1 MLSLFPSIAMVSSY
15 SSSTLEE
22 PRICDPSAMEA
33 AARVSGTVAVAA
45 CAAMAFFYVAI
56 LYSPTLILRLP
67 PPASLDSFMIRRF
80 ACAAV
85 SSAASVLACGL
96 LLGLGK
102 LNDLPSIL
110 GVLGIRRDHLW
121 QAVAFPL
128 LLTSFLY
135 AGSFVS
141 RSWKLISASIE
152 RSENSYGEDGICGQ
166 GCTDWVCAYA
176 RNVMAWRNYVV
187 APFTEELV
195 FRACMIPLLLCGGF
209 GTSSIIFFSPVFFS
223 LAHLNHFLELY
234 YQQRYRFMKAF
245 LIVGFQLGY
254 TVIFGW
260 YASFLFIRTG
270 NLISPIVAHVFCN
283 VMGLPLLSSPRTKG
297 TATVAAAAGV
307 VGFLYLLFP
316 ATRPGLYNDMREGC
330 SCWHRY
336 CSWS

>member
-1 MLSLFPSIAMVSSY
+1 MVSSY
-15 SSSTLEE
+15 SSLTLEE
-22 PRICDPSAMEA
+22 PRIRDPLAMEA
-33 AARVSGTVAVAA
+33 AARVSGSVAVAA

-67 PPASLDSFMIRRF
+67 PPASQDSFMIRRF

-85 SSAASVLACGL
+85 SSAASVLACVL
-96 LLGLGK
+96 LLG
-102 LNDLPSIL
+102 
-110 GVLGIRRDHLW
+110 W
-121 QAVAFPL
+121 QAVTFPL
-128 LLTSFLY
+128 LLTSLLY

-141 RSWKLISASIE
+141 RSWKLISASKE
-152 RSENSYGEDGICGQ
+152 SSENSYGEDGICGQ
-166 GCTDWVCAYA
+166 GCMDWVCAYA

-209 GTSSIIFFSPVFFS
+209 RTSSIIFFSPVFFS

-260 YASFLFIRTG
+260 YVSFLFIRTG

-307 VGFLYLLFP
+307 LELILKLDGSNRRKSQHEREAQEPSSTQIRQQESCFLLVFTSVNENLVVF
-316 ATRPGLYNDMREGC
+316 
-330 SCWHRY
+330 
-336 CSWS
+336 

>member
-102 LNDLPSIL
+102 LDDLPSIL

-176 RNVMAWRNYVV
+176 RDVMAWRNYVV

-260 YASFLFIRTG
+260 YVSFLFIQTG
-270 NLISPIVAHVFCN
+270 
-283 VMGLPLLSSPRTKG
+283 T
-297 TATVAAAAGV
+297 TTVAAAAGV
-307 VGFLYLLFP
+307 VSFLYLLFP